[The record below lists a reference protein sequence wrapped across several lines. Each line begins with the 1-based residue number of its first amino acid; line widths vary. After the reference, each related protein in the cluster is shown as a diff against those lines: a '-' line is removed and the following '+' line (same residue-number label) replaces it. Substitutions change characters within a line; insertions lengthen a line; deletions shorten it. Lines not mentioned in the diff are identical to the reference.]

1 VNAGFLPPRTNSFPL
16 SLTLTILRQRLNLS
30 VVALL
35 TPLAAPVAAN
45 AADLNLSG
53 FNRYALADEQV
64 TSISQLG
71 DVKPT
76 DWAYQALSN
85 VIERYGCVAGY
96 PNGSFKGGRAISR
109 FEAAALLNACLDRVT
124 ETTDELKKLLVE
136 FQRELALLKGRVD
149 GLDAR
154 VGALEANQFSTTT
167 KLSGLATMVVGGV
180 SNNPAGSQVSF
191 NYDLQLNL
199 DTSFTGK
206 DLLRTVLR
214 AGNFD
219 SNLNAFGS
227 GLSTLEIAFQEEG
240 GPDSMGIDK
249 LYYQFP
255 IGKQFTATLG
265 ARVGQEDM
273 LALWPSAYPSDTILN
288 VLTLN
293 GAPTA
298 YNKNLGPGFG
308 LWWQD
313 SSGWSV
319 TANYVAANAADSS
332 QGLFTSGSAGTSTV
346 QLGYG
351 RENWGLAALYSYV
364 QAGVAVPG
372 ATPFITTQ
380 IEEEGVNTNAFAI
393 SGFWQPAKSG
403 WLPSISGGYGIN
415 SSSGGDLTT
424 SQSWMVGLQWSD
436 VLAKGNSFGMGVG
449 QPSFATATSN
459 GTPEESGVWAWEW
472 WYQWQISDAI
482 SVTPAVF
489 YLNNPQGNA
498 QGSEGRGNQ
507 FGALVK
513 TSFRF

>member
-1 VNAGFLPPRTNSFPL
+1 MTSVASKTQLPMAPGAM
-16 SLTLTILRQRLNLS
+16 IS
-30 VVALL
+30 VLGLL
-35 TPLAAPVAAN
+35 APGAAH
-45 AADLNLSG
+45 AADLDI
-53 FNRYALADEQV
+53 NRFSKYAGSISSAEEQV
-64 TSISQLG
+64 TSISQFA
-71 DVKPT
+71 DVKPS

-85 VIERYGCVAGY
+85 LIERYGCVAGY
-96 PNGSFKGGRAISR
+96 PNGSLKGGRAITR
-109 FEAAALLNACLDRVT
+109 LEAAALLNACLERVS
-124 ETTDELKKLLVE
+124 ETTDELKKLLAE
-136 FQRELALLKGRVD
+136 FQKELALLKGRVD

-154 VGALEANQFSTTT
+154 VAVLEANQFSTTT

-219 SNLNAFGS
+219 INNNAFGR
-227 GLSTLEIAFQEEG
+227 GLSTLEIAFQEES
-240 GPDSMGIDK
+240 GPDVMGIDK

-273 LALWPSAYPSDTILN
+273 LALWPSAYPKDTILN

-351 RENWGLAALYSYV
+351 KENWGVAAIYSYLDG
-364 QAGVAVPG
+364 GVAVPG

-380 IEEEGVNTNAFAI
+380 IEEGASTNAFGI
-393 SGFWQPAKSG
+393 SGFWQPATSG
-403 WLPSISGGYGIN
+403 WLPSISAGYGIN

-436 VLAKGNSFGMGVG
+436 VLAKGNSFGMGLG

-459 GTPEESGVWAWEW
+459 GAPDESGVWAWEW

-489 YLNNPQGNA
+489 YLNNPQGN
-498 QGSEGRGNQ
+498 QGGANQ